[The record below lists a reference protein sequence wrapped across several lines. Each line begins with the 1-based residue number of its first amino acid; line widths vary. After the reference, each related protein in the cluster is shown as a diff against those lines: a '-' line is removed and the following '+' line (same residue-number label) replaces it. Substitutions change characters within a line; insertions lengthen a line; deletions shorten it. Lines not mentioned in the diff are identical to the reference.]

1 VASRDVDILL
11 GTQMIAKGLD
21 FPNVTLVGV
30 IDADVG
36 INLPDFRASERCFQL
51 LSQVAG
57 RAGRGAKGGEVFIQT
72 REPSHHAVIC
82 AVTHDYLRFAAEELE
97 GRVRPAY
104 PPTLFLANA
113 VISGTEEVPT
123 ADAARALAD
132 WTRRLID
139 AHMPSAVEIVG
150 AAPCPVER
158 IKQRWRW
165 HFLVKSSDAE
175 ALGRIGRYIV
185 EHGPLPTVA
194 GMRLAWDRDP
204 VTLL

>member
-1 VASRDVDILL
+1 
-11 GTQMIAKGLD
+11 M
-21 FPNVTLVGV
+21 TLVGV
-30 IDADVG
+30 VDADVG
-36 INLPDFRASERCFQL
+36 INLPDFRASERSFQL

-57 RAGRGAKGGEVFIQT
+57 RAGRGPKGGEVIIQT
-72 REPSHHAVIC
+72 RVPSHHAVTC
-82 AVTHDYLRFAAEELE
+82 AVTHDYLRFASEELE
-97 GRVRPAY
+97 GRTHPSY

-113 VISGTEEVPT
+113 VISGTEEVAT
-123 ADAARALAD
+123 ADAARALAE
-132 WTRRLID
+132 WSRRLI
-139 AHMPSAVEIVG
+139 ASRMPGAVEVIG

-165 HFLVKSSDAE
+165 HFLVKSADAD

-185 EHGPLPTVA
+185 EHGPVPSAA